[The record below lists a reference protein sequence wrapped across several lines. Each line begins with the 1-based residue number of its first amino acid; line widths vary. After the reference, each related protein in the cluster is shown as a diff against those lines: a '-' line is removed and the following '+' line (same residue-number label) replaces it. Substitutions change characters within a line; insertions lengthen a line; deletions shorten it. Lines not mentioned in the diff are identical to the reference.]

1 MARRSGAKPSPLVVH
16 LAYVSAAAIV
26 EVLWARVLTLIV
38 GKYQTRLVGNDRPGG
53 LRRLVVCRDP
63 NALRGC

>member
-1 MARRSGAKPSPLVVH
+1 MH

-38 GKYQTRLVGNDRPGG
+38 GKYQTRLVTSSSRNS
-53 LRRLVVCRDP
+53 
-63 NALRGC
+63 ALRSGLGSYR